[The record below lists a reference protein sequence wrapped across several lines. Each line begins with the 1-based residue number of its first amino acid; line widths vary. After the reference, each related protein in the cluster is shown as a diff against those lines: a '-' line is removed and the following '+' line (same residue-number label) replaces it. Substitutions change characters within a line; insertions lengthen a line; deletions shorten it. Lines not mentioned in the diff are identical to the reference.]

1 MSYEAL
7 LRKVWRSGSFVV
19 SQAEAAE
26 ADPQDAADARR
37 VQAEMEEIVER
48 ESWDAGAC
56 LTVHRE
62 GIMKLAPFVK
72 FREEKFG
79 AVLFETRSEKVF
91 TLTPS
96 GAAVVREVITG
107 ADAMAGLARFQ
118 PGADAKSVIENLK
131 TKYEDPTGALEKE
144 ATAFIAQLK
153 EKGLITE

>member
-19 SQAEAAE
+19 TQAEAAE
-26 ADPQDAADARR
+26 ADAQDTADARR

-56 LTVHRE
+56 LTAHRE

-91 TLTPS
+91 TLTPT
-96 GAAVVREVITG
+96 GAAVVREVVTG
-107 ADAMAGLARFQ
+107 ADA
-118 PGADAKSVIENLK
+118 KTVIENLK
-131 TKYEDPTGALEKE
+131 TKYEDPTGKLEQE
-144 ATAFIAQLK
+144 AAAFIAQLK